1 MVCGIEVRLGGQSGI
16 QERAGQVGH
25 NRYGLGRVK
34 IRKYKVSPILEYLL
48 EYAKDNKMA
57 YTIIHTYDLK
67 HILKFVKRAER
78 LLLKDG

>member
-1 MVCGIEVRLGGQSGI
+1 MKV
-16 QERAGQVGH
+16 
-25 NRYGLGRVK
+25 
-34 IRKYKVSPILEYLL
+34 RKYNVSPILEYLL